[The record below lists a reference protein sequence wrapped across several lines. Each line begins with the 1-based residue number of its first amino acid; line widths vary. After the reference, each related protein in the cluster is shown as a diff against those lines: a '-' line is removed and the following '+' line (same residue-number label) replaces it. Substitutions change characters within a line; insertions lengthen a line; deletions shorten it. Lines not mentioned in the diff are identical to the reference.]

1 MARDLGIHP
10 VLHNMEI
17 IRVRIYLIGGIE
29 MAEIG
34 GALISVRPYNH
45 PRYGCVYVLT

>member
-1 MARDLGIHP
+1 VARDLGIHP

-34 GALISVRPYNH
+34 GVLISVEPYDH
-45 PRYGCVYVLT
+45 PLYGCVYIPT